1 MHCDLFPTRIY
12 VEQNFLESEEL
23 DEINKSLQAILKL
36 FTEGLANSGIYVL
49 TIPPTIGGNDFIKQ
63 TLQGASNRPPDNLDF
78 AVGFLMVGGGP
89 SMKTLDKLLN
99 SS

>member
-1 MHCDLFPTRIY
+1 MRKNLRLCFPKKSII
-12 VEQNFLESEEL
+12 EIKELEK
-23 DEINKSLQAILKL
+23 INKSLQAILKL